1 MRHSVL
7 SLCASAIMG
16 LGVFSG
22 TVIPVQ
28 LHAQG
33 VTSGGITGTVK
44 AANGG
49 VVAGA
54 KIIAIH
60 IPTGTRFGANAKANG
75 TFTINNVRVGGP
87 YTIKATAVGY
97 GESSL
102 SGQFVKLG
110 QNLKITMALSE
121 KAVAT
126 DEITVTA
133 QKGVFGASRT
143 GAQTNISKEQLNNFP
158 TISRSFQDFAK
169 FTPQV
174 VSTGAGVSVAGKNN
188 RYNNIQIDGSN
199 YTDLFGLGSAGTPGG
214 QANTN
219 PVSLDAIDE
228 FQVLVAPFD
237 VRQGRFT
244 GAGINAITRSGTNK
258 FEGSAYW
265 FTRNQAMI
273 SDLSITRKN
282 IVNNNLLDP
291 GTKDTTITT
300 TFNNFNELQT
310 GVRLGGPIIQDKLF
324 FFANAEFTSRVQ
336 PVDNIS
342 LTQNS
347 RAKQIDSIAQLVSSH
362 LTSKYGYNAGQLTG
376 FEITRPS
383 TKVFARLDWNI
394 DDNNRLT
401 FRNNYV
407 SAYDDNYSTTVTSAR
422 FSDRNYRFNNSQN
435 STVLELNSSLGDG
448 MHNELIVGYT
458 RIRDFREVTGKPF
471 SAITV
476 NDVSMGTNV
485 GVQFGSEEFS
495 NFNKL
500 DQDVIEITNNF
511 TMNLGDNHTLTIGTQ
526 NEIFSFRNLFIRDA
540 YGTYRFN
547 SYSDFVAGNAAAVSM
562 SFARPGFPTD
572 WAAEFGAMQLGAYIQ
587 DDIKVSDNF
596 KVNVGL
602 RVDVPVFPDTPSYNT
617 KADNAFV
624 NTASVTY
631 ATNGNGSI
639 KYANDSTKTLGWKTS
654 EMPQSA
660 LLFSPRVG
668 FNWDVNGDQSLQ
680 VRGGAGIFTGRVP
693 FVWISN
699 HYGNTGVEIARL
711 TLSTAGTD
719 TVRFNPNI
727 ANTLSENLKDT
738 TKIASTTE
746 LNLTGN
752 NFKMPQTFR
761 MNLGLDYKLPEDI
774 IMTIDGM
781 YSMNLNEIAYT
792 DLNLGERRDT
802 TQFGTTLPGNRGVFG
817 IYNGRNTTARFLDGR
832 KNFTNVI
839 LLNNTDMG
847 YSYNMSVQLQKSWKS
862 GLDLMA
868 AYTHSAS
875 YDINSGLSSQAVSQW
890 RFNYIQDNPNT
901 PTLARS
907 YFDIPHRLIASAAY
921 RIELAPE
928 VALKASLFYEGRS
941 GQPFS
946 YVYDG
951 DLNSDGQTGN
961 DLMYVPKDKN
971 DIALISGTA
980 RANDATYDALDRY
993 ITNDDGLNAAR
1004 GTIIERNA
1012 AREPWNNRMDLRI
1025 AADIRNPF
1033 ADGHNLEVSLDII
1046 NLGSNAY
1053 RFVPNQSDA
1062 MLRFEGLA
1070 RTGNT
1075 FGANGAELP
1084 VGTPMF
1090 SYRDKENPYQYSDL
1104 LSRMQMQL
1112 GIRYSF

>member
-422 FSDRNYRFNNSQN
+422 FSDRNYRFNNLQN

-602 RVDVPVFPDTPSYNT
+602 RVDVPVFPDAPSYNS
-617 KADNAFV
+617 KAENAFV

-752 NFKMPQTFR
+752 DFKMPQTFR

-980 RANDATYDALDRY
+980 RANDAAYDALDRY

>member
-602 RVDVPVFPDTPSYNT
+602 RVDVPVFPDAPSYNT

>member
-1 MRHSVL
+1 
-7 SLCASAIMG
+7 
-16 LGVFSG
+16 
-22 TVIPVQ
+22 
-28 LHAQG
+28 
-33 VTSGGITGTVK
+33 
-44 AANGG
+44 
-49 VVAGA
+49 
-54 KIIAIH
+54 
-60 IPTGTRFGANAKANG
+60 
-75 TFTINNVRVGGP
+75 
-87 YTIKATAVGY
+87 
-97 GESSL
+97 
-102 SGQFVKLG
+102 
-110 QNLKITMALSE
+110 
-121 KAVAT
+121 
-126 DEITVTA
+126 
-133 QKGVFGASRT
+133 
-143 GAQTNISKEQLNNFP
+143 
-158 TISRSFQDFAK
+158 
-169 FTPQV
+169 
-174 VSTGAGVSVAGKNN
+174 
-188 RYNNIQIDGSN
+188 
-199 YTDLFGLGSAGTPGG
+199 
-214 QANTN
+214 
-219 PVSLDAIDE
+219 
-228 FQVLVAPFD
+228 
-237 VRQGRFT
+237 
-244 GAGINAITRSGTNK
+244 
-258 FEGSAYW
+258 
-265 FTRNQAMI
+265 
-273 SDLSITRKN
+273 
-282 IVNNNLLDP
+282 
-291 GTKDTTITT
+291 
-300 TFNNFNELQT
+300 
-310 GVRLGGPIIQDKLF
+310 
-324 FFANAEFTSRVQ
+324 
-336 PVDNIS
+336 
-342 LTQNS
+342 
-347 RAKQIDSIAQLVSSH
+347 
-362 LTSKYGYNAGQLTG
+362 
-376 FEITRPS
+376 
-383 TKVFARLDWNI
+383 
-394 DDNNRLT
+394 
-401 FRNNYV
+401 
-407 SAYDDNYSTTVTSAR
+407 
-422 FSDRNYRFNNSQN
+422 
-435 STVLELNSSLGDG
+435 
-448 MHNELIVGYT
+448 
-458 RIRDFREVTGKPF
+458 
-471 SAITV
+471 
-476 NDVSMGTNV
+476 
-485 GVQFGSEEFS
+485 
-495 NFNKL
+495 
-500 DQDVIEITNNF
+500 
-511 TMNLGDNHTLTIGTQ
+511 
-526 NEIFSFRNLFIRDA
+526 
-540 YGTYRFN
+540 
-547 SYSDFVAGNAAAVSM
+547 
-562 SFARPGFPTD
+562 
-572 WAAEFGAMQLGAYIQ
+572 
-587 DDIKVSDNF
+587 
-596 KVNVGL
+596 
-602 RVDVPVFPDTPSYNT
+602 
-617 KADNAFV
+617 V

-639 KYANDSTKTLGWKTS
+639 RYANDSTRTLGWKTS

-711 TLSTAGTD
+711 TLNTAGTD

-738 TKIASTTE
+738 TKIAPTTE

-752 NFKMPQTFR
+752 DFKMPQTFR

-774 IMTIDGM
+774 ILTVDGM

-802 TQFGTTLPGNRGVFG
+802 TQFGTTIPGNRGVFG

-847 YSYNMSVQLQKSWKS
+847 YSYNMSVQLQKSWES

-951 DLNSDGQTGN
+951 DLNADGQTGN
-961 DLMYVPKDKN
+961 DLIYVPKDRN

-1033 ADGHNLEVSLDII
+1033 ADGHNLEISLDII

-1062 MLRFEGLA
+1062 VLRFEGLA

>member
-448 MHNELIVGYT
+448 MHNELIFGYT
-458 RIRDFREVTGKPF
+458 SIRDFREVTGKPF

-476 NDVSMGTNV
+476 NDVSMGINV

-602 RVDVPVFPDTPSYNT
+602 RVDVPVFPDAPSYNT
-617 KADNAFV
+617 KAENAFV

>member
-310 GVRLGGPIIQDKLF
+310 GVRLGGPIIHDKLF

-602 RVDVPVFPDTPSYNT
+602 RVDVPVFPDAPSYNT
-617 KADNAFV
+617 KAENAFV

>member
-602 RVDVPVFPDTPSYNT
+602 RVDVPVFPDAPSYNS

>member
-1 MRHSVL
+1 
-7 SLCASAIMG
+7 MG

-347 RAKQIDSIAQLVSSH
+347 REKQIDSIAQLVSSH

-476 NDVSMGTNV
+476 NDVSMGTV

-602 RVDVPVFPDTPSYNT
+602 RVDVPVFPDAPSYNS
-617 KADNAFV
+617 KAENAFV

>member
-1 MRHSVL
+1 MRHTVL

-22 TVIPVQ
+22 TVMPMQ
-28 LHAQG
+28 MHAQG

-49 VVAGA
+49 VVPGA
-54 KIIAIH
+54 RIIAIH

-126 DEITVTA
+126 DEITVMA

-174 VSTGAGVSVAGKNN
+174 VSTGAGVSVAGRNN

-244 GAGINAITRSGTNK
+244 GAGVNAITRSGTNK

-265 FTRNQAMI
+265 FTRSQSMI
-273 SDLSITRKN
+273 SDLTFTRKN

-300 TFNNFNELQT
+300 KFNNFNELQT

-336 PVDNIS
+336 PVDNIA

-347 RAKQIDSIAQLVSSH
+347 KAKQIDSIAQLVSSH

-394 DDNNRLT
+394 DEKNRLT

-407 SAYDDNYSTTVTSAR
+407 SAYDDNYSTSVNSLR

-435 STVLELNSSLGDG
+435 STVLELNSSLGDD

-458 RIRDFREVTGKPF
+458 RIRDFREVTTRPYT
-471 SAITV
+471 SVTI
-476 NDVSMGTNV
+476 NDPSMGSGV
-485 GVQFGSEEFS
+485 GIQFGSEEFS

-511 TMNLGDNHTLTIGTQ
+511 TMSLGDNHTLTIGTQ

-540 YGTYRFN
+540 YGTYTFN
-547 SYSDFVAGNAAAVSM
+547 SYNDFVAGNAARVTM
-562 SFARPGFPTD
+562 SFPRPGYPTD
-572 WAAEFGAMQLGAYIQ
+572 WGAEFTAMQLGAYIQ

-602 RVDVPVFPDTPSYNT
+602 RVDVPVFPDAPSYNA
-617 KADNAFV
+617 KAENGFV

-631 ATNGNGSI
+631 AANGNGSI
-639 KYANDSTKTLGWKTS
+639 KYANDSTRTLGWKTS
-654 EMPQSA
+654 EMPKST
-660 LLFSPRVG
+660 LLYSPRLG

-711 TLSTAGTD
+711 DMRTNANNQVKFDSTIAANLS
-719 TVRFNPNI
+719 
-727 ANTLSENLKDT
+727 SNLKDT
-738 TKIASTTE
+738 SKVVPTTE

-752 NFKMPQTFR
+752 DFKMPQTFR
-761 MNLGLDYKLPEDI
+761 MNLGVDYKLPEDI
-774 IMTIDGM
+774 ILTLDGM
-781 YSMNLNEIAYT
+781 YSKNLNEITYS

-802 TQFGTTLPGNRGVFG
+802 TQFGSTLPGNRGVYG
-817 IYNGRNTTARFLDGR
+817 IYAGRNTTARYNSGV
-832 KNFTNVI
+832 NTFTNVI
-839 LLNNTDMG
+839 LLSNTDMG

-901 PTLARS
+901 PTLSRS

-951 DLNSDGQTGN
+951 DLNADGQTSN

-971 DIALISGTA
+971 DIALISGSA
-980 RANDATYDALDRY
+980 RANDATYSALDRY
-993 ITNDDGLNAAR
+993 ITNDEGLNAAR

-1012 AREPWNNRMDLRI
+1012 AREPWNNRIDLRI

-1033 ADGHNLEVSLDII
+1033 ADGHNLEISLDII
-1046 NLGSNAY
+1046 NLGSNSY

-1062 MLRFEGLA
+1062 LLRFEGLA
-1070 RTGNT
+1070 RAGNT
-1075 FGANGAELP
+1075 FGENATELP
-1084 VGTPMF
+1084 VGTPLF
-1090 SYRDKENPYQYSDL
+1090 SYRDKENPFQYSDL

-1112 GIRYSF
+1112 GVRYSF

>member
-1 MRHSVL
+1 MRHSLL

-310 GVRLGGPIIQDKLF
+310 GVRLGGPIIHDKLF

-602 RVDVPVFPDTPSYNT
+602 RVDVPVFPDAPSYNT
-617 KADNAFV
+617 KAENAFV

-752 NFKMPQTFR
+752 DFKMPQTFR

-868 AYTHSAS
+868 AYTNSAS

-928 VALKASLFYEGRS
+928 IALKASLFYEGRS

-961 DLMYVPKDKN
+961 DLVYVPKDRN

-980 RANDATYDALDRY
+980 RANDATYDALDRF

-1004 GTIIERNA
+1004 GTINERNGS
-1012 AREPWNNRMDLRI
+1012 REPWNNRMDLRI

-1062 MLRFEGLA
+1062 LLRFEGLA

>member
-448 MHNELIVGYT
+448 MHNELIFGYT

-602 RVDVPVFPDTPSYNT
+602 RVDVPVFPDAPSYNS
-617 KADNAFV
+617 KAENAFV

>member
-602 RVDVPVFPDTPSYNT
+602 RVDVPVFPDAPSYNS
-617 KADNAFV
+617 KAENAFV

>member
-476 NDVSMGTNV
+476 NDVSMGTV

-602 RVDVPVFPDTPSYNT
+602 RVDVPVFPDAPSYNS
-617 KADNAFV
+617 KAENAFV

>member
-602 RVDVPVFPDTPSYNT
+602 RVDVPVFPDAPSYNT
-617 KADNAFV
+617 KAENAFV

>member
-244 GAGINAITRSGTNK
+244 GSGINAITRSGTNK

-602 RVDVPVFPDTPSYNT
+602 RVDVPVFPDAPSYNT
-617 KADNAFV
+617 KAENAFV

-781 YSMNLNEIAYT
+781 YSLNLNEIAYT

>member
-602 RVDVPVFPDTPSYNT
+602 RVDVPVFPDAPSYNS
-617 KADNAFV
+617 KAENAFV
-624 NTASVTY
+624 NRASVTY

>member
-1 MRHSVL
+1 MRHSLL

-602 RVDVPVFPDTPSYNT
+602 RVDVPVFPDAPSYNT
-617 KADNAFV
+617 KAENAFV

>member
-476 NDVSMGTNV
+476 NDVSMGTFV

-602 RVDVPVFPDTPSYNT
+602 RVDVPVFPDAPSYNS
-617 KADNAFV
+617 KAENAFV

>member
-244 GAGINAITRSGTNK
+244 GSGINAITRSGTNK

-602 RVDVPVFPDTPSYNT
+602 RVDVPVFPDAPSYNS
-617 KADNAFV
+617 KAENAFV

>member
-602 RVDVPVFPDTPSYNT
+602 RVDVPVFPDAPSYNT
-617 KADNAFV
+617 KAENAFV

-752 NFKMPQTFR
+752 NFKLPQTFR

>member
-1 MRHSVL
+1 MKHSVL

-121 KAVAT
+121 KAIAT
-126 DEITVTA
+126 DEITVMA

-219 PVSLDAIDE
+219 PISLDAIDE

-273 SDLSITRKN
+273 GDLSITRKN

-336 PVDNIS
+336 PRDNIS

-407 SAYDDNYSTTVTSAR
+407 SAYDDNYSTTVNSAR
-422 FSDRNYRFNNSQN
+422 FSDKNYRFNNSQN

-458 RIRDFREVTGKPF
+458 RIRDSREVTGRPF

-476 NDVSMGTNV
+476 NDVSMGSGV
-485 GVQFGSEEFS
+485 GVQLGSEEFS

-511 TMNLGDNHTLTIGTQ
+511 TMSLGDNHTLTIGTQ

-596 KVNVGL
+596 KVNIGL
-602 RVDVPVFPDTPSYNT
+602 RVDVPVFPDAPSYNT
-617 KADNAFV
+617 KAENAFV

-639 KYANDSTKTLGWKTS
+639 RYANDSTKTLGWKTS

-680 VRGGAGIFTGRVP
+680 LRGGAGIFTGRVP

-711 TLSTAGTD
+711 TLNTAGTD

-752 NFKMPQTFR
+752 DFKMPQTFR

-928 VALKASLFYEGRS
+928 IALKASLFYEGRS

-946 YVYDG
+946 FVYDG

-961 DLMYVPKDKN
+961 DLVYVPKDRN

-980 RANDATYDALDRY
+980 RANDATYDALDRF

-1004 GTIIERNA
+1004 GTINERNGS
-1012 AREPWNNRMDLRI
+1012 REPWNNRMDLRI

>member
-1 MRHSVL
+1 MRHSLL

-448 MHNELIVGYT
+448 MHNELIFGYT

-602 RVDVPVFPDTPSYNT
+602 RVDVPVFPDAPSYNT
-617 KADNAFV
+617 KAENAFV

>member
-1 MRHSVL
+1 MRHTVL

-28 LHAQG
+28 MHAQG

-49 VVAGA
+49 VVPGA

-228 FQVLVAPFD
+228 FQVLVAPYD

-244 GAGINAITRSGTNK
+244 GGGVNAITRSGTNK

-265 FTRNQAMI
+265 FTRSQAMI

-435 STVLELNSSLGDG
+435 STVLELNSSLGDD

-476 NDVSMGTNV
+476 NDPSMGSGV

-511 TMNLGDNHTLTIGTQ
+511 TMSLGDNHTLTIGTQ

-602 RVDVPVFPDTPSYNT
+602 RVDVPVFPDAPSYNS
-617 KADNAFV
+617 KAENAFV

-639 KYANDSTKTLGWKTS
+639 RYANDSTRTLGWKTS

-711 TLSTAGTD
+711 TLNTAGTD

-738 TKIASTTE
+738 TKIAPTTE

-752 NFKMPQTFR
+752 DFKMPQTFR

-774 IMTIDGM
+774 ILTVDGM

-802 TQFGTTLPGNRGVFG
+802 TQFGTKLPGNRGVFG

-951 DLNSDGQTGN
+951 DLNADGQTSN
-961 DLMYVPKDKN
+961 DLIYVPKDRN

-1062 MLRFEGLA
+1062 VLRFEGLA

-1075 FGANGAELP
+1075 FGANGTELP

>member
-1 MRHSVL
+1 MRHSLL

-244 GAGINAITRSGTNK
+244 GSGINAITRSGTNK

-602 RVDVPVFPDTPSYNT
+602 RVDVPVFPDAPSYNT
-617 KADNAFV
+617 KAENAFV

>member
-75 TFTINNVRVGGP
+75 TVTINNVRVGGP

-602 RVDVPVFPDTPSYNT
+602 RVDVPVFPDAPSYNT
-617 KADNAFV
+617 KAENAFV

>member
-1 MRHSVL
+1 
-7 SLCASAIMG
+7 MG

-22 TVIPVQ
+22 TVMPVQ
-28 LHAQG
+28 MHAQG

-49 VVAGA
+49 VVPGA
-54 KIIAIH
+54 RIIAIH

-87 YTIKATAVGY
+87 YTIKATAVGF

-110 QNLKITMALSE
+110 QNLKISMALSE

-126 DEITVTA
+126 DEITVMA
-133 QKGVFGASRT
+133 QKGVFGASRN

-174 VSTGAGVSVAGKNN
+174 VSTGSGVSVAGRNN

-228 FQVLVAPFD
+228 FQVLVAPYD

-244 GAGINAITRSGTNK
+244 GGGVNAITRSGTNK

-265 FTRNQAMI
+265 FTRSQAMI

-347 RAKQIDSIAQLVSSH
+347 RATQIDSIAQLVSSH
-362 LTSKYGYNAGQLTG
+362 LTSTYGYNPGQLRG

-407 SAYDDNYSTTVTSAR
+407 SAYDDNYSTTVTSTR

-435 STVLELNSSLGDG
+435 STVLELNSSLGDD
-448 MHNELIVGYT
+448 MHNELILGYT

-471 SAITV
+471 SAVTI
-476 NDVSMGTNV
+476 NDPSMGSGNEIV
-485 GVQFGSEEFS
+485 FGSEQFS

-511 TMNLGDNHTLTIGTQ
+511 TLSLDENHTLTIGTQ

-547 SYSDFVAGNAAAVSM
+547 SLANFLSGNAASVSM
-562 SFARPGFPTD
+562 SFARPGFPND

-596 KVNVGL
+596 KVNAGL
-602 RVDVPVFPDTPSYNT
+602 RVDVPVFPDAPSYNY
-617 KADNAFV
+617 KAENGFV
-624 NTASVTY
+624 NTADVSF
-631 ATNGNGSI
+631 AANGNGSI
-639 KYANDSTKTLGWKTS
+639 KYANDSTRTLGWKTS
-654 EMPQSA
+654 EMPKST
-660 LLFSPRVG
+660 LLFSPRLG
-668 FNWDVNGDQSLQ
+668 FNWDVNGDQSFQ

-711 TLSTAGTD
+711 TLNTAGAD
-719 TVRFNPNI
+719 TVKFNPDI
-727 ANTLSENLKDT
+727 ANSLSENLKDT
-738 TKIASTTE
+738 TKVASTTE

-752 NFKMPQTFR
+752 DFKMPQTFR
-761 MNLGLDYKLPEDI
+761 MNLGFDYKLPEDI
-774 IMTIDGM
+774 ILTVDGL
-781 YSMNLNEIAYT
+781 YSKNLNEIAYT

-802 TQFGTTLPGNRGVFG
+802 TQFGSTLPGNRGVFG
-817 IYNGRNTTARFLDGR
+817 IYNGRNTNARFLDGR

-847 YSYNMSVQLQKSWKS
+847 YSYNVSVQLQKSWKS

-901 PTLARS
+901 PTLSRS
-907 YFDIPHRLIASAAY
+907 YFDIPHRMIASAAY

-951 DLNSDGQTGN
+951 DLNADGQTGN
-961 DLMYVPKDKN
+961 DLIYIPKDRN
-971 DIALISGTA
+971 DIALISGSA

-993 ITNDDGLNAAR
+993 ITNDDALNAAR

-1012 AREPWNNRMDLRI
+1012 AREPWNNRIDLRI

-1062 MLRFEGLA
+1062 LLRFEGLA
-1070 RTGNT
+1070 RAGNT
-1075 FGANGAELP
+1075 FGSNGAELP

>member
-511 TMNLGDNHTLTIGTQ
+511 TMSLGDNHTLTIGTQ

-562 SFARPGFPTD
+562 SFARPGFPKD

-596 KVNVGL
+596 KVNIGL
-602 RVDVPVFPDTPSYNT
+602 RVDVPVFPDAPSYNT
-617 KADNAFV
+617 KAENAFV

-639 KYANDSTKTLGWKTS
+639 RYANDSTKTLGWKTS

>member
-602 RVDVPVFPDTPSYNT
+602 RVDVPVVPDAPSYNT
-617 KADNAFV
+617 KAENAFV

>member
-476 NDVSMGTNV
+476 NDVSMGINV

-602 RVDVPVFPDTPSYNT
+602 RVDVPVFPDAPSYNT
-617 KADNAFV
+617 KAENAFV

>member
-476 NDVSMGTNV
+476 NDVSMGTV

-602 RVDVPVFPDTPSYNT
+602 RVDVPVFPDAPSYNT
-617 KADNAFV
+617 KAENAFV

>member
-1 MRHSVL
+1 
-7 SLCASAIMG
+7 
-16 LGVFSG
+16 
-22 TVIPVQ
+22 
-28 LHAQG
+28 
-33 VTSGGITGTVK
+33 
-44 AANGG
+44 
-49 VVAGA
+49 
-54 KIIAIH
+54 
-60 IPTGTRFGANAKANG
+60 
-75 TFTINNVRVGGP
+75 
-87 YTIKATAVGY
+87 
-97 GESSL
+97 
-102 SGQFVKLG
+102 
-110 QNLKITMALSE
+110 
-121 KAVAT
+121 
-126 DEITVTA
+126 
-133 QKGVFGASRT
+133 
-143 GAQTNISKEQLNNFP
+143 
-158 TISRSFQDFAK
+158 
-169 FTPQV
+169 
-174 VSTGAGVSVAGKNN
+174 
-188 RYNNIQIDGSN
+188 
-199 YTDLFGLGSAGTPGG
+199 
-214 QANTN
+214 
-219 PVSLDAIDE
+219 
-228 FQVLVAPFD
+228 
-237 VRQGRFT
+237 
-244 GAGINAITRSGTNK
+244 
-258 FEGSAYW
+258 
-265 FTRNQAMI
+265 
-273 SDLSITRKN
+273 
-282 IVNNNLLDP
+282 
-291 GTKDTTITT
+291 
-300 TFNNFNELQT
+300 
-310 GVRLGGPIIQDKLF
+310 
-324 FFANAEFTSRVQ
+324 
-336 PVDNIS
+336 
-342 LTQNS
+342 
-347 RAKQIDSIAQLVSSH
+347 
-362 LTSKYGYNAGQLTG
+362 
-376 FEITRPS
+376 
-383 TKVFARLDWNI
+383 
-394 DDNNRLT
+394 
-401 FRNNYV
+401 
-407 SAYDDNYSTTVTSAR
+407 
-422 FSDRNYRFNNSQN
+422 
-435 STVLELNSSLGDG
+435 
-448 MHNELIVGYT
+448 
-458 RIRDFREVTGKPF
+458 
-471 SAITV
+471 
-476 NDVSMGTNV
+476 
-485 GVQFGSEEFS
+485 
-495 NFNKL
+495 
-500 DQDVIEITNNF
+500 
-511 TMNLGDNHTLTIGTQ
+511 
-526 NEIFSFRNLFIRDA
+526 
-540 YGTYRFN
+540 
-547 SYSDFVAGNAAAVSM
+547 
-562 SFARPGFPTD
+562 
-572 WAAEFGAMQLGAYIQ
+572 
-587 DDIKVSDNF
+587 
-596 KVNVGL
+596 
-602 RVDVPVFPDTPSYNT
+602 
-617 KADNAFV
+617 
-624 NTASVTY
+624 
-631 ATNGNGSI
+631 
-639 KYANDSTKTLGWKTS
+639 
-654 EMPQSA
+654 MPQSA

-711 TLSTAGTD
+711 TLNTAGTD

-738 TKIASTTE
+738 TKIAPTTE

-752 NFKMPQTFR
+752 DFKMPQTFR

-774 IMTIDGM
+774 ILTVDGM

-951 DLNSDGQTGN
+951 DLNADGQTGN
-961 DLMYVPKDKN
+961 DLMYVPKDRN

-1012 AREPWNNRMDLRI
+1012 AREPWNNRIDLRI

-1070 RTGNT
+1070 RTGNV
-1075 FGANGAELP
+1075 FGANGTELP

>member
-1 MRHSVL
+1 MRHSLL

-244 GAGINAITRSGTNK
+244 GSGINAITRSGTNK

-602 RVDVPVFPDTPSYNT
+602 RVDVPVFPDAPSYNS
-617 KADNAFV
+617 KAENAFV

>member
-476 NDVSMGTNV
+476 NYVSMGTNV

-602 RVDVPVFPDTPSYNT
+602 RVDVPVFPDAPSYNT

>member
-244 GAGINAITRSGTNK
+244 GSGINAITRSGTNK

-602 RVDVPVFPDTPSYNT
+602 RVDVPVFPDAPSYNT
-617 KADNAFV
+617 KAENAFV

>member
-1 MRHSVL
+1 MRHSLL

-110 QNLKITMALSE
+110 QSLKITMALSE

-476 NDVSMGTNV
+476 NDVSMGTV

-602 RVDVPVFPDTPSYNT
+602 RVDVPVFPDAPSYNS
-617 KADNAFV
+617 KAENAFV

>member
-602 RVDVPVFPDTPSYNT
+602 RVDVPVFPDAPSYNS
-617 KADNAFV
+617 KAENAFV

-654 EMPQSA
+654 EMPQSV

>member
-448 MHNELIVGYT
+448 MHNELIFGYT

-602 RVDVPVFPDTPSYNT
+602 RVDVPVFPDAPSYNT
-617 KADNAFV
+617 KAENAFV

>member
-110 QNLKITMALSE
+110 QSLKITMALSE

-602 RVDVPVFPDTPSYNT
+602 RVDVPVFPDAPSYNT
-617 KADNAFV
+617 KAENAFV